1 MILAHINGSPR
12 ELTLQTSLVG
22 GYVDQVSDK
31 ETSIIGAQQIAL
43 TACAVVIKSNIL
55 PAPHELLHGIFV
67 AAVVFYIQT
76 KSTNTTTSQVGMAGL
91 TNCKMLLYESRETW
105 DPSPWVT
112 QLLDKLLGAHQA
124 APRRAA
130 AAANGG
136 GGGVV
141 SGLGLGGVDSWAYD
155 VQIIMENVMDAY
167 DGNGMF
173 PAGYDM
179 WQSPPVLG
187 NIFDMPQDPA
197 LMSPMTLS
205 FQNQIGT
212 TPWF

>member
-1 MILAHINGSPR
+1 MRTSIGSR
-12 ELTLQTSLVG
+12 RKLTLQTSPVG

-31 ETSIIGAQQIAL
+31 ETSIISAQQIAS
-43 TACAVVIKSNIL
+43 TACTVVIKSDIL
-55 PAPHELLHGIFV
+55 LAPHELLHGIFV

-76 KSTNTTTSQVGMAGL
+76 KSTNTTTSQLGMAGL
-91 TNCKMLLYESRETW
+91 TNCKLVLHGSRETW

-155 VQIIMENVMDAY
+155 ARIIMDNVMDAH

-179 WQSPPVLG
+179 WQSYLVLG
-187 NIFDMPQDPA
+187 NLFDMPQDPA
-197 LMSPMTLS
+197 LMPPMTLS